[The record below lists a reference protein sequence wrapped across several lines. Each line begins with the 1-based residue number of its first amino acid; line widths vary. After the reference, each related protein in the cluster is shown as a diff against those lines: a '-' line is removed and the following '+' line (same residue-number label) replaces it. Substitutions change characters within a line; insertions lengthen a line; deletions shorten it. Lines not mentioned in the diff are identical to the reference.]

1 MKELKKDIEKIIS
14 KENTSTAEIAQLLGV
29 DEKLIIGII
38 DESAVLSD
46 DEVEELSSILKQK
59 TKGSRKLNKIL
70 DLIFRFATTVMALVV
85 VLLCINGYS
94 NTNVMVALLAIGLA
108 CISIT
113 SLPKI
118 EK

>member
-1 MKELKKDIEKIIS
+1 MEDLIKDIDKLKS
-14 KENTSTAEIAQLLGV
+14 KDNMSNSDIAELL
-29 DEKLIIGII
+29 KLDVKVIEAILDG
-38 DESAVLSD
+38 SSNLSI
-46 DEVEELSSILKQK
+46 EELADIHVSLKQK
-59 TKGSRKLNKIL
+59 TKKDKKLNKIL

-85 VLLCINGYS
+85 VLLSINGYS
-94 NTNVMVALLAIGLA
+94 NTSVMVALLAVGLA

>member
-14 KENTSTAEIAQLLGV
+14 KENSSSADIALLLGV
-29 DEKLIIGII
+29 EEKLIEGIL

-46 DEVEELSSILKQK
+46 DEIVKLSSMLKQK

-85 VLLCINGYS
+85 VLLSINGYS
-94 NTNVMVALLAIGLA
+94 NTNVMVTLLAVGLA